1 MSCSVAVARSR
12 RPWPLLAAV
21 SLLALG
27 AAGCSSDSARFDSNP
42 FASRGSA
49 PSGEV
54 TGSVQANRP
63 ATVAS
68 APTARVESRPL
79 PQASNGPLPPPNNR
93 PYVSSTVPATT
104 GVTGGNKGLASYQP
118 PSAGSDITGS
128 VNTPPSAPSR
138 APQPANRSSNWDWD
152 GGTAVTVGPGETVA
166 VIAHRYGVPASAL
179 MQANG
184 ITDPNQVQTGR
195 RLVIPRF
202 NAAANPAAPQTL
214 PAPASVRPAP
224 ATVAAPANGTV
235 HVVAP
240 GENLIRIAH
249 RYKKPLTEVAKA
261 NNLAPHAMVKIGDRI
276 VIPGVRAAT
285 PAAQPRPL
293 AAAPAPL
300 QVPGPKLASVQ
311 PAAPA
316 PKVTAAA
323 LPRSGSAESPHVAR
337 VVTPNEAQPAAE
349 PSAVKTAEP
358 AGATPGFRWPV
369 RGRVIAGYGPKTTGQ
384 QNDGINI
391 AVPEGTP
398 IKAAEDGVVAYAGNE
413 LKGYGNLVL
422 VRHANGYVTAY
433 AHASELMV
441 KRGDPIKR
449 GQVIMRAGQTGNV
462 SSPQLHFEIRKGS
475 TPVDPTQHLSGA

>member
-1 MSCSVAVARSR
+1 
-12 RPWPLLAAV
+12 
-21 SLLALG
+21 
-27 AAGCSSDSARFDSNP
+27 
-42 FASRGSA
+42 
-49 PSGEV
+49 
-54 TGSVQANRP
+54 
-63 ATVAS
+63 
-68 APTARVESRPL
+68 
-79 PQASNGPLPPPNNR
+79 
-93 PYVSSTVPATT
+93 
-104 GVTGGNKGLASYQP
+104 VTGGNRGLASYQP
-118 PSAGSDITGS
+118 PSASPDITGS
-128 VNTPPSAPSR
+128 VNPPPSAPGR
-138 APQPANRSSNWDWD
+138 APQPANKSSNWDWD
-152 GGTAVTVGPGETVA
+152 GGTAVTVGPGETAA
-166 VIAHRYGVPASAL
+166 VIAHRYGVPATAL

-202 NAAANPAAPQTL
+202 NSAASPAAPQSL
-214 PAPASVRPAP
+214 PAPTLAASNVRSAP
-224 ATVAAPANGTV
+224 AVAAPANGTV

-249 RYKKPLTEVAKA
+249 RYKKPLVELAKA
-261 NNLAPHAMVKIGDRI
+261 NNLAPHAKVKIGDRI
-276 VIPGVRAAT
+276 VIPGVRAAAVAPT
-285 PAAQPRPL
+285 AQPRPL

-300 QVPGPKLASVQ
+300 QVPGPKLASVA

-316 PKVTAAA
+316 PKVMANAM
-323 LPRSGSAESPHVAR
+323 PRNGGAESPHVAR
-337 VVTPNEAQPAAE
+337 VVTPDAAQPAAE

-358 AGATPGFRWPV
+358 AGFRWPV